1 MWQFTA
7 TMLPVAL
14 PTTKSGAEKRSVTLE
29 PGDAGWLGGTF
40 EKEKDLMGP
49 ASRSCNQAV
58 TTENIVNDGERGPA
72 GGLRGQ
78 AWCAGTHGVEHHG

>member
-1 MWQFTA
+1 M
-7 TMLPVAL
+7 VL

-40 EKEKDLMGP
+40 EKENDLMGP

-58 TTENIVNDGERGPA
+58 TAENNVDGGERGPA
-72 GGLRGQ
+72 GGARGQ
-78 AWCAGTHGVEHHG
+78 AWCRGTNWLEHRG

>member
-1 MWQFTA
+1 MLEFTA
-7 TMLPVAL
+7 TMFPVVL
-14 PTTKSGAEKRSVTLE
+14 PTTKSGAAKRSVTLE

-58 TTENIVNDGERGPA
+58 TAENNADGGERDGK
-72 GGLRGQ
+72 
-78 AWCAGTHGVEHHG
+78 CEGTSLV